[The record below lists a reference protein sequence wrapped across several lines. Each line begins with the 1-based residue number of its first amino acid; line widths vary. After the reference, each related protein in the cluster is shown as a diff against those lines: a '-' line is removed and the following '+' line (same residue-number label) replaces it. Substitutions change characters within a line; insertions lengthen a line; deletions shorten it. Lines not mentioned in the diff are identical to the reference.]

1 LETVAVIE
9 LVMSFTD
16 SLSDDPS
23 GTSEFSYT
31 LNAPFGFE
39 VTGGQLFVENPSTSE
54 LERFSFRIDR
64 DTEGTPSLTILENPR
79 Q

>member
-1 LETVAVIE
+1 MVVE
-9 LVMSFTD
+9 LILTFKD
-16 SLSDDPS
+16 EFSDDPDK
-23 GTSEFSYT
+23 TSEFSYT

-39 VTGGQLFVENPSTSE
+39 VTGGQLFVESRENSD

-64 DTEGTPSLTILENPR
+64 DAEGTPSLTILENPN